1 VKGRG
6 KLKNKKMRKISFI
19 LALGLALAPVI
30 YIFAQ
35 GPDPILTHPEQV
47 IQLLNRILNY
57 AWTIMGIIVVMMLL
71 YAGFTFVTAAGS
83 DEKVETAKK
92 MIKWSLVG
100 IVVMIL
106 SGGVM
111 LLIENF
117 LRGA

>member
-1 VKGRG
+1 M
-6 KLKNKKMRKISFI
+6 KKIAFI
-19 LALGLALAPVI
+19 LTLGLVLTPVV
-30 YIFAQ
+30 YLLAQ

-57 AWTIMGIIVVMMLL
+57 VWTIMGIIVVLMLL
-71 YAGFTFVTAAGS
+71 WAGFTFVTAAGS
-83 DEKVETAKK
+83 DDQIGKAKQ
-92 MIKWSLVG
+92 MVKWSLVG